1 MIVLHFSKSLRKI
14 KFEIYTRIIM
24 GKYPTRSL
32 MKCLDSVFNISHFT
46 EVIEKLAADLRSMT
60 GFKYHHEQNRSSGF
74 IEPLK
79 HRLKYF
85 RETRF
90 YLEL

>member
-1 MIVLHFSKSLRKI
+1 MLRFSI
-14 KFEIYTRIIM
+14 QYITYYRI
-24 GKYPTRSL
+24 
-32 MKCLDSVFNISHFT
+32 
-46 EVIEKLAADLRSMT
+46 VIEKLAADLRSMT

-85 RETRF
+85 REIRF
-90 YLEL
+90 YLELRVGNVC